1 MEPPDRQRAPTARE
15 GDHRRQRLRRVVP
28 LVIVLLFVGII
39 VVREVPVAGQWLQR
53 VIAPA
58 EWAAAE
64 ACRSAAL
71 KLVAQPDYARIVAP
85 GRIHA
90 TARGFYVENIVVGQ
104 MGARGTEERL
114 SVNCYAD
121 AEGNVVSVGAAAGL
135 EPTPKPGD

>member
-1 MEPPDRQRAPTARE
+1 MEPQDRHRAPTVRE
-15 GDHRRQRLRRVVP
+15 SERRRQRWRRLAP
-28 LVIVLLFVGII
+28 LAILLVFVGII
-39 VVREVPVAGQWLQR
+39 VVREVPLAGQWLQR

-90 TARGFYVENIVVGQ
+90 TERGFYVENIVVGQ
-104 MGARGTEERL
+104 MGARGTEERV

-121 AEGNVVSVGAAAGL
+121 AQGNVVSVGAAAGL
-135 EPTPKPGD
+135 TPAPAP

>member
-1 MEPPDRQRAPTARE
+1 MEPQDLHRAPTARE
-15 GDHRRQRLRRVVP
+15 SERRRQRLRRLAP
-28 LVIVLLFVGII
+28 LAILLLFVGII

-58 EWAAAE
+58 EWAAGE

-90 TARGFYVENIVVGQ
+90 TERGFYVENIVVGQ
-104 MGARGTEERL
+104 MGARGTEERV

-121 AEGNVVSVGAAAGL
+121 AQGNVVSVGAAAGL
-135 EPTPKPGD
+135 KPAPAP